1 MAGKVFCNKPTGET
15 GKAPRPI
22 KVACISSVISS
33 PLSNDAVITLT
44 LSSSAF
50 SRLDAIA
57 LSRLLSFLPA
67 PFFCKANSLSI
78 SLSRSTAFSL
88 LLRAAAASS
97 FLLSSKIRVNSAAV
111 GSLSVDACAD
121 ISYKCASYLLAD

>member
-1 MAGKVFCNKPTGET
+1 MFCNKPTGET
-15 GKAPRPI
+15 GKGPRPI

-44 LSSSAF
+44 LS
-50 SRLDAIA
+50 
-57 LSRLLSFLPA
+57 
-67 PFFCKANSLSI
+67 LSI
-78 SLSRSTAFSL
+78 SLSLSSDFSL
-88 LLRAAAASS
+88 ILRAAADSS
-97 FLLSSKIRVNSAAV
+97 FLLYSKIRVNSAAV